1 MTTEKVPMKTEI
13 VLMPSDDL
21 KRMIREVVGEEF
33 SLFGKS
39 TAQLPPAD
47 PVPPLSRIKA
57 AQYLSVSLP
66 TLDDLARRGEIKSC
80 RVATR
85 LRFRF
90 KDLEDYLN
98 K

>member
-1 MTTEKVPMKTEI
+1 MTEI
-13 VLMPSDDL
+13 VLIPSADL
-21 KRMIREVVGEEF
+21 KRMIREAIGEGF
-33 SLFGKS
+33 STLS
-39 TAQLPPAD
+39 TAAPKLPTAE

-90 KDLEDYLN
+90 NDLEDYLN